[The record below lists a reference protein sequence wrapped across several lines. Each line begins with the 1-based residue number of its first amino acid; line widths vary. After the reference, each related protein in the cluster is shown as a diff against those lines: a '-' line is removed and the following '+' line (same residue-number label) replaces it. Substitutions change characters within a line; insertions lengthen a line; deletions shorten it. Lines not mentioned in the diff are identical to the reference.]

1 MQIEEAMAAIIDQER
16 IKGRSEEDIPNSPL
30 LQRLAEAQRAV
41 NPDVFAAGSAAGA
54 SGSVA
59 GGAAAD
65 LRRATEP
72 EADAPPQAGEEAW
85 GRWSHGA
92 EGIELQIELAAT
104 ADGPVRAKGVRCE
117 VVDGCLFAQ
126 LEGEPQPLLFGRF
139 RHEVRASELEWM
151 IDESER
157 GDGDDARL
165 LTLEIPWKKTAS
177 ELREPGEAPGRIF
190 DESLHV
196 RGEPTLVA
204 GLSAIAIVPPSRSRP
219 VETRPVDVDVDVVPS
234 AGGDE
239 LDELDVLDA
248 AGGAP
253 GPEPERA
260 SYETRP
266 GSCPSP
272 SDDADFH
279 PR

>member
-1 MQIEEAMAAIIDQER
+1 MLCLAAAAVGLLPLSSTQLRGRPGAARGAVSACADRAADQALQALQSGDAMQIEEAMAAIIDQKR

-104 ADGPVRAKGVRCE
+104 ADGPVRAKGNPNPNPNP
-117 VVDGCLFAQ
+117 D
-126 LEGEPQPLLFGRF
+126 
-139 RHEVRASELEWM
+139 
-151 IDESER
+151 
-157 GDGDDARL
+157 
-165 LTLEIPWKKTAS
+165 
-177 ELREPGEAPGRIF
+177 
-190 DESLHV
+190 
-196 RGEPTLVA
+196 PTPNPNPNPNA
-204 GLSAIAIVPPSRSRP
+204 NANPDPS
-219 VETRPVDVDVDVVPS
+219 
-234 AGGDE
+234 
-239 LDELDVLDA
+239 
-248 AGGAP
+248 P
-253 GPEPERA
+253 GPNQACGARWWTAA
-260 SYETRP
+260 S
-266 GSCPSP
+266 SP
-272 SDDADFH
+272 SSRARAAAANH
-279 PR
+279 

>member
-104 ADGPVRAKGVRCE
+104 ADGPVRAKGNPNPNPNP
-117 VVDGCLFAQ
+117 D
-126 LEGEPQPLLFGRF
+126 PTPNPNPNPNPN
-139 RHEVRASELEWM
+139 ASP
-151 IDESER
+151 D
-157 GDGDDARL
+157 
-165 LTLEIPWKKTAS
+165 
-177 ELREPGEAPGRIF
+177 
-190 DESLHV
+190 
-196 RGEPTLVA
+196 
-204 GLSAIAIVPPSRSRP
+204 PS
-219 VETRPVDVDVDVVPS
+219 
-234 AGGDE
+234 
-239 LDELDVLDA
+239 
-248 AGGAP
+248 P
-253 GPEPERA
+253 GPNQACGARWWTAA
-260 SYETRP
+260 S
-266 GSCPSP
+266 SP
-272 SDDADFH
+272 SSRARAAAANH
-279 PR
+279 